1 MNDMSVKEISEILG
15 LQPSTVKKRI
25 QKHSIK
31 PLRYVG
37 QAALYAP
44 DVIDLIRYAKM
55 GRPRKPQSGGAD

>member
-15 LQPSTVKKRI
+15 LQPSTVKKRL
-25 QKHSIK
+25 QKRGIK

-44 DVIDLIRYAKM
+44 DVIDLIRYIKM
-55 GRPRKPQSGGAD
+55 GRPKKPKPDPPP